1 MPENKP
7 NMVLIVADQWRGD
20 CLSGIGSRHP
30 VMTPHISQLGCEG
43 ARFSNAYADCPICM
57 PQRVTHLTGQVASRF
72 GQPGNFH
79 RRLENIDPKRTLPAR
94 LARQAGYQTQ
104 AVGKMHF
111 FPPRA
116 RFGFD
121 HVNLHPNDYVN
132 FLETV
137 GWGGA
142 YRGHGIGGNEV
153 YPVSAQLPERYTHTH
168 WIVDRACEFLL
179 RRDPECPFFLYVVF
193 EAPHSP
199 FDPPA
204 PYDRMYDN
212 FHIPEPIDSDWSTGD
227 QAPAAMVLGRAQYN
241 YDHLTDEIIA
251 EARRRYYG
259 QISHIDYQLGRLIG
273 QLKTLGLYDDTA
285 VVFTSDHGEH
295 LGDHGTWHKG
305 TFLRG
310 SADVPLTMRLPGW
323 VDGAPMAEVVD
334 HPVLTADIT
343 ATMFELA
350 GLEPDETCDGISLLD
365 TLRTGQPPRQFTCGE
380 IGQTAFCTDGRYK
393 YIWYVAGGAELLFD
407 TAEDPEERV
416 NLAGRGDHCEVQTRL
431 RDQLI
436 AYLQRFDRPMA
447 AGGKLQAVQVDTG
460 PDALRAARAK
470 NPFANRG
477 DMRYGQGYHGFGG

>member
-1 MPENKP
+1 
-7 NMVLIVADQWRGD
+7 MVLIVADQWRGD

-30 VMTPHISQLGCEG
+30 VMTPHVAQLGCEG
-43 ARFSNAYADCPICM
+43 VRYTRAYADCPVCM

-72 GQPGNFH
+72 GKCGNFH
-79 RRLENIDPKRTLPAR
+79 ERSPVDPSRSLPGR

-111 FPPRA
+111 FPSRA

-121 HVNLHPNDYVN
+121 HVELHPNDYVN
-132 FLETV
+132 FLESV

-153 YPVSAQLPERYTHTH
+153 YPVTAQLPERYTHTH

-199 FDPPA
+199 FDPPE

-212 FHIPEPIDSDWSTGD
+212 FTIPEPVVGDWA
-227 QAPAAMVLGRAQYN
+227 QADLPPELARRRRAYN
-241 YDHLTDEIIA
+241 YDHLSDEIIA

-273 QLKTLGLYDDTA
+273 QLRTLGLYEDTA

-305 TFLRG
+305 TFLAG
-310 SADVPLTMRLPGW
+310 SADVPLVMRLPDW
-323 VDGAPMAEVVD
+323 VDHAPTAEVLES
-334 HPVLTADIT
+334 PVLTADLCPT
-343 ATMFELA
+343 LLELA
-350 GLEPDETCDGISLLD
+350 GLEADDECDGISLLQG
-365 TLRTGQPPRQFTCGE
+365 LRDNSGPREVTCGE
-380 IGQTAFCTDGRYK
+380 IGQTAFSTDGRYK
-393 YIWYVAGGAELLFD
+393 YIWFAEGGVELLFD
-407 TAEDPEERV
+407 SVEDPEDLH
-416 NLAGRGDHCEVQTRL
+416 NLAGRDELAETKQRL
-431 RDQLI
+431 RAELI
-436 AYLQRFDRPMA
+436 TYLQGHDRPMA
-447 AGGKLQAVQVDTG
+447 DGGKLAVIEPDTR
-460 PDALRAARAK
+460 PEALRRDRAR

-477 DMRYGQGYHGFGG
+477 DMRYGQGYYGFEG